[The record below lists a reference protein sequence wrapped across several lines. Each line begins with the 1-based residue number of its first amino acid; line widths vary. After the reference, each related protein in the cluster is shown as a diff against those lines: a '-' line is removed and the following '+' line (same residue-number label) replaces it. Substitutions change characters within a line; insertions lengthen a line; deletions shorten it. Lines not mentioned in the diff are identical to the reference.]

1 MKYTLI
7 MIFAISILLAGCGGG
22 MDYCGDGICSYGEE
36 CAADC
41 GNDNVTYEESPETE
55 PIEEET
61 NATIEPEDTGMDERQ
76 AEETEE
82 DMFVITA
89 EPADYDLKDYPDMFS
104 GDTIIIVGNEAP
116 ASDVVS
122 ATYIQ
127 NSVGGKVKSVLA
139 SEINDISGK
148 NIISVG
154 NACNNRITAEIIGN
168 PKDCLS
174 GLEEGVG
181 RAAIY
186 KNGDK
191 ISMVIDGYSS
201 VDVRRAAKLLE
212 EQPDRLS
219 GSISCIYG
227 SALDVDKV
235 TNC

>member
-1 MKYTLI
+1 
-7 MIFAISILLAGCGGG
+7 MIFAISIVLAGCQGGINS
-22 MDYCGDGICSYGEE
+22 CGDGICSYGEE

-41 GNDNVTYEESPETE
+41 GNYNVTDEESPETE
-55 PIEEET
+55 PIEET

-82 DMFVITA
+82 EMFVITA
-89 EPADYDLKDYPDMFS
+89 EPADYDLKNYPDMFS

-127 NSVGGKVKSVLA
+127 NSLGGKVKSVLA
-139 SEINDISGK
+139 SEIDDISGK
-148 NIISVG
+148 NIVSVG

-168 PKDCLS
+168 PKDCMA

-191 ISMVIDGYSS
+191 LAIVIDGYSS
-201 VDVRRAAKLLE
+201 VDIRRAAKLME
-212 EQPDRLS
+212 EHPDELS
-219 GSISCIYG
+219 GTISCIYG
-227 SALDVDKV
+227 SALDVEKV
-235 TNC
+235 TDCG